1 MSGDLRSCEDLIQH
15 LDSDT
20 DRLTANYKDFYRAI
34 IAAAYNFGKIDAM
47 RGDWELKKV
56 ERKKQ
61 EDVDAF
67 VKRLWEDD
75 GK

>member
-1 MSGDLRSCEDLIQH
+1 MSDDLRSCEDLIRH

-20 DRLTANYKDFYRAI
+20 DRMTENYKDFYRAI

-47 RGDWELKKV
+47 RGNWELKKV

-61 EDVDAF
+61 EDVDTF
-67 VKRLWEDD
+67 VRRLWEED

>member
-1 MSGDLRSCEDLIQH
+1 MSGDLRSCEDLIWH
-15 LDSDT
+15 LDSDM
-20 DRLTANYKDFYRAI
+20 DRMAANFKDFYRAI
-34 IAAAYNFGKIDAM
+34 IAVAYNFGKIDAM